1 MIFRNGDFHAD
12 DSVTDG
18 ESRFF
23 GNGVL
28 ISQAGARGVR
38 QSQPGLQQ
46 PLFAGD
52 GGLSI
57 TGMNG
62 FIS

>member
-28 ISQAGARGVR
+28 ISQAGAWG
-38 QSQPGLQQ
+38 
-46 PLFAGD
+46 
-52 GGLSI
+52 
-57 TGMNG
+57 
-62 FIS
+62 